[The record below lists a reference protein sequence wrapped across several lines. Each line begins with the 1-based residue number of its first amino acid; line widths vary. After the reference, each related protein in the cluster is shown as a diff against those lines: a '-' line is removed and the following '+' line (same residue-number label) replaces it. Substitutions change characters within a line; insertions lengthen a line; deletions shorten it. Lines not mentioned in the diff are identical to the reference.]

1 MYAIELTELTKKFK
15 NRTAVDS
22 LSFQINEGEIFSL
35 LGQNGAEKPPQYG
48 CFPASALPPPAMR
61 KSWAAAFSAMRRT

>member
-22 LSFQINEGEIFSL
+22 LSFQINEGEIFSA
-35 LGQNGAEKPPQYG
+35 GAERRRKNHHNTDAFLPLLSHLRRCESHGPQH
-48 CFPASALPPPAMR
+48 SQQ
-61 KSWAAAFSAMRRT
+61 

>member
-1 MYAIELTELTKKFK
+1 MRSNSSMYAIELTKLTKRFK

-35 LGQNGAEKPPQYG
+35 LGQK
-48 CFPASALPPPAMR
+48 R
-61 KSWAAAFSAMRRT
+61 